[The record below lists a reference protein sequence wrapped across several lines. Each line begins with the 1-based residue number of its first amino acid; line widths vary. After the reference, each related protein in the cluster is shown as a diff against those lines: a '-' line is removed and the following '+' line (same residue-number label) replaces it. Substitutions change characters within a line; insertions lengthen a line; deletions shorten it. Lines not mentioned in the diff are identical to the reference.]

1 MPKAVQ
7 LSAYG
12 GLEQLEIADVAKPE
26 PKAGEV
32 VVRVIAAG
40 TNPGEISIREGFLKS
55 MYPMAFPSGQGT
67 DFAGRVDSVG
77 AG

>member
-12 GLEQLEIADVAKPE
+12 GLEQIKIVDVAKPE

-40 TNPGEISIREGFLKS
+40 TNPGER
-55 MYPMAFPSGQGT
+55 
-67 DFAGRVDSVG
+67 
-77 AG
+77 